1 MGKQNKNAGRNR
13 RPPKAEAYTED
24 TGVRMRQSEMMDS
37 QKMKINHGDH
47 RASRDN

>member
-1 MGKQNKNAGRNR
+1 MPGDIG

-24 TGVRMRQSEMMDS
+24 TGVRMRKSEMMDS

-47 RASRDN
+47 RARRDN